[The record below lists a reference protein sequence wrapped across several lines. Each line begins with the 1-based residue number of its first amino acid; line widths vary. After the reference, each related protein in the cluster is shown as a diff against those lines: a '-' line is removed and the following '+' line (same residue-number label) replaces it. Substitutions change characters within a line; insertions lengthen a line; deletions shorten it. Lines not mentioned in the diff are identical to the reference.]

1 MPKNDSTE
9 AEAYRKMFLAQASEI
24 AELKKMIA
32 QEVKEKY
39 AAYRRI
45 AELTGSTPE
54 KVKEDMDES

>member
-9 AEAYRKMFLAQASEI
+9 AETYRKMFLSMVEENAH
-24 AELKKMIA
+24 LKKQIA

-45 AELTGSTPE
+45 AELTGSTEE
-54 KVKEDMDES
+54 KVKEDME

>member
-9 AEAYRKMFLAQASEI
+9 AETYRKMFLGVVEEN
-24 AELKKMIA
+24 AELKKQIA

-45 AELTGSTPE
+45 AELTGSSAE
-54 KVKEDMDES
+54 AIKENME

>member
-9 AEAYRKMFLAQASEI
+9 AEAYRKMFLSVVEENAA
-24 AELKKMIA
+24 LKKQVA

-45 AELTGSTPE
+45 AELTGSTTE
-54 KVKEDMDES
+54 SIKEDME